1 MVLDDLAEVLG
12 QLRELDPSALADAES
27 IVSLHRHLATLEAVA
42 TRATASFDA
51 AGDWAADGAQ
61 TAAAWITATCRVPK
75 KAAQRRVRRG
85 RELRFLPET
94 ERAWVGGDITGDHV
108 EVMGRLR
115 RPGTE
120 EALARDEALLVDQA
134 TELTFAHFSRAA
146 AYWGQLADPDGADKD
161 AERRQGNRDAFLV
174 QSFAGTWLGGMTL
187 DPVRGA
193 IVAGELERI
202 DTELFEA
209 DRAGAKALLGRD
221 PGPGDTLART
231 PGQRRADALV
241 EMAVRSQ
248 GCPAGTRRPAP
259 LFTVLVGWE
268 TLHGRTCELENGT
281 VVPPG
286 SLLPWL
292 DGADVE
298 RATVAPGGRVT
309 IGCTTRLVPEVTGR
323 VTGADLERAVGHPGT
338 RSEISPHTRLFT
350 GATRRAIEVRDR
362 QCTHPFCDRPARWA
376 EIDHIQPWALGGLTT
391 QENGRL
397 LCRFHNRLRNQRP
410 PPATAA

>member
-193 IVAGELERI
+193 SWPASSNGSTPNCSRPTGPGPKPSSAVIRDRGTRWPAPPDSAGPTPWWRWPS
-202 DTELFEA
+202 A
-209 DRAGAKALLGRD
+209 RRAAR
-221 PGPGDTLART
+221 PGPGDRPRSSPSSWAGRPCTGGPVSSRT
-231 PGQRRADALV
+231 APWSPRGHCCPGWTGPMWSGPPSPPV
-241 EMAVRSQ
+241 
-248 GCPAGTRRPAP
+248 AG
-259 LFTVLVGWE
+259 
-268 TLHGRTCELENGT
+268 
-281 VVPPG
+281 
-286 SLLPWL
+286 
-292 DGADVE
+292 
-298 RATVAPGGRVT
+298 
-309 IGCTTRLVPEVTGR
+309 
-323 VTGADLERAVGHPGT
+323 
-338 RSEISPHTRLFT
+338 
-350 GATRRAIEVRDR
+350 
-362 QCTHPFCDRPARWA
+362 
-376 EIDHIQPWALGGLTT
+376 
-391 QENGRL
+391 
-397 LCRFHNRLRNQRP
+397 
-410 PPATAA
+410 